1 MAIFGLKI
9 VTLRLKIMATGKIEI
24 IFNATFRE
32 ITKKRKIIEN
42 INDDCTFGEILAE
55 LARNYA
61 NDFDHVINP
70 QTGKISND
78 ILVMLNGKGI
88 REIDEKIKN
97 GDVLIFSLPV
107 GGG

>member
-1 MAIFGLKI
+1 MPIFKLKI
-9 VTLRLKIMATGKIEI
+9 VSWGLRNMIRGKIEI

-32 ITKKRKIIEN
+32 ITKIRKIIEH
-42 INDDCTFGEILAE
+42 INDECTFGEILAE
-55 LARNYA
+55 LARKYA
-61 NDFDHVINP
+61 KDFDKVINP

-97 GDVLIFSLPV
+97 GDVLLFSLPV

>member
-1 MAIFGLKI
+1 MPIFGLKI
-9 VTLRLKIMATGKIEI
+9 VSSGLKNLTIGKIEI

-32 ITKKRKIIEN
+32 ITKKRKIIEH
-42 INDDCTFGEILAE
+42 INDDCTFRVILAE
-55 LARNYA
+55 LARKYA
-61 NDFDHVINP
+61 NDFDKVINP

-78 ILVMLNGKGI
+78 ILVLLNGKSI

>member
-1 MAIFGLKI
+1 MIVSLGLRNMTK
-9 VTLRLKIMATGKIEI
+9 GKIEI
-24 IFNATFRE
+24 IFHATFRE
-32 ITKKRKIIEN
+32 ITKKRKIIEH
-42 INDDCTFGEILAE
+42 INDDCTFGDILAE
-55 LARNYA
+55 LARKYA
-61 NDFDHVINP
+61 NDFNNVINP